1 MSTDTDITIDER
13 IKRKLREPSKY
24 KIIFLN
30 DDATP
35 MEWVIDVLT
44 TIYRHSQKSAEN
56 ITMTIHTEGSG
67 VVGVYSHEVA
77 EVKMHE
83 TIVASRDR
91 GFPLNIT
98 LEEDT

>member
-1 MSTDTDITIDER
+1 
-13 IKRKLREPSKY
+13 
-24 KIIFLN
+24 
-30 DDATP
+30 
-35 MEWVIDVLT
+35 
-44 TIYRHSQKSAEN
+44 
-56 ITMTIHTEGSG
+56 MTIHTEGSG